1 MATRLALN
9 ILGSLCTLVMCLSAA
24 RSRRKNIAGAAA
36 VVVVVA
42 KAQMGVGRA
51 GADVV

>member
-9 ILGSLCTLVMCLSAA
+9 VLGSLCTLVMCLSAA
-24 RSRRKNIAGAAA
+24 RRRRKNIAGAAA

-42 KAQMGVGRA
+42 KAKMGVGRA

>member
-9 ILGSLCTLVMCLSAA
+9 VLGRLCALVMCWAAA
-24 RSRRKNIAGAAA
+24 RRRRKDIAGAAA

-42 KAQMGVGRA
+42 KAKMGVGRA